1 VLEEIVAYLKNVFY
15 VVISDKGYEYDT
27 QKTLPFY
34 SRIAKGGPFPGE
46 TGPSQDPNN
55 PQRWIALVLI

>member
-1 VLEEIVAYLKNVFY
+1 MCFY

-34 SRIAKGGPFPGE
+34 SRIAKGGLFLVNS
-46 TGPSQDPNN
+46 PSQDPNN
-55 PQRWIALVLI
+55 PQRWTALF